1 MKKNNNKKIYVAGH
15 LGMVGSSIIR
25 ALNSRGFNNIIHRS
39 KKRLDLVNQS
49 AVDRFF
55 KKERPDEVYLAAAK
69 VGGIY
74 ANNTFPAD
82 FLYQNVMIEANII
95 NAAFEN
101 GVKKILFLG
110 SSCIYPKFSKQ
121 PILEEYLLD
130 GKLEPTN
137 EPYAISKIVGIK
149 MCESYNRQFGKSHGI
164 DFRCVMP
171 TNLYGIGDNYHPVN
185 SHVIP
190 ALIRRFYEAKINN
203 KKSVLVWGTGLP
215 KREFLY
221 VDDLADACIHVM
233 NISKT
238 KYKSLID
245 DMCSHINVGSG
256 QEVTIKKLAETIK
269 DVTGFKGKIKFNP
282 KMSDGN
288 QKKLLDCSRINKLN
302 WKSKV
307 NLIEGLKIT
316 YKNFLQSS

>member
-1 MKKNNNKKIYVAGH
+1 MKKNYNKKIYVAGH

-25 ALNSRGFNNIIHRS
+25 ALKSKGFNNIIYRS
-39 KKRLDLVNQS
+39 KKHLDLVNQS

-55 KKERPDEVYLAAAK
+55 KKERPEEVYLAAAK

-74 ANNTFPAD
+74 ANNTFPAE
-82 FLYQNVMIEANII
+82 FIYQNVMIEANII

-121 PILEEYLLD
+121 PILEEYLLN
-130 GKLEPTN
+130 GKLEATN

-149 MCESYNRQFGKSHGI
+149 MCESYNRQYGKSHGI

-171 TNLYGIGDNYHPVN
+171 TNLYGKGDNYHPVN

-190 ALIRRFYEAKINN
+190 ALICRFYEAKINN

-221 VDDLADACIHVM
+221 VDDLSDACIHVM
-233 NISKT
+233 NISKK
-238 KYKSLID
+238 KYKSLTD

-256 QEVTIKKLAETIK
+256 QDITIKKLAETIK
-269 DVTGFKGKIKFNP
+269 EVIGFEGNIKFNT

-288 QKKLLDCSRINKLN
+288 SKKLLDSSRINKLN
-302 WKSKV
+302 WKPKV
-307 NLIEGLKIT
+307 ELIEGLKIT
-316 YKNFLQSS
+316 YQNFLKSL

>member
-256 QEVTIKKLAETIK
+256 QEITIKKLAETIK